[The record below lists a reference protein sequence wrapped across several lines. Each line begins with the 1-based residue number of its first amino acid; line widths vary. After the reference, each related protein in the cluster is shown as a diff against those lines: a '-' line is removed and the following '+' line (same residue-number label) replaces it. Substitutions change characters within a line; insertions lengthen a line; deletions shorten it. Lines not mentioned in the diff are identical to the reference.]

1 MENLKIGDIVARKS
15 YGYDIFFKVVDIN
28 NDGKESIITLKG
40 ITYRIQADAPASD
53 LVVQPEAKVR
63 EYRNKVDIECY
74 KKLRNTNYFQRPVAW
89 SKKSLSR
96 NTSKDNTRSFKKS
109 GKILHLD
116 GDEEYLKRCIDEYK
130 KYNLD
135 IVGKHLA
142 EKDQPTHIYRLL
154 REYKPDILVITGHDS
169 LSKDKND
176 YTNVNNYKN
185 SKYLIETVK
194 EARRYNPDMDSLLI
208 FAGACQSMYD
218 GLLKAGANF
227 ASSPE
232 RVLIH
237 ALDPVLVAEKL
248 ANTTVNVILNPLD
261 VINSTI
267 TKEKGIGGFQTRGVL
282 RRGYPR
288 ESLVNP

>member
-185 SKYLIETVK
+185 SKYFIETVK